1 MTQSPEDSAVDW
13 QWGVQ
18 IPVRDGVRL
27 NATVYRPKHPEIA
40 TPCVVTLTPYVSDR
54 YHKRGMYFASRGL
67 AFVVVDV
74 RGRGN
79 SEGQFEPFR
88 QEAQDGYDV
97 VEWLAQ
103 QSYCNGKVAMWGGS
117 YSGYNQW
124 TTAGQRPPH
133 LTTIVPMAAPY
144 MGADF
149 PMRNNIV
156 YPYVVQWLVFTA
168 GRASQEMLFSDAGFW
183 SGKFRDWFRSG
194 RPLRQLDRLIGYES
208 ALFQE
213 WLDHPHPD
221 AYWDAHNLTANQY
234 EQLRIPVLTITGS
247 YDDDQIGALTHY
259 RLHVAAAGARRDVPH
274 YLVIGPWDHAG
285 TSTPSQTVGGLEF
298 GPESLVNV
306 ADLHRSWYA
315 WVMQDGPEP
324 AFLRKSVAYYVMG
337 AERWRYSDTLE
348 GTTARHETWFL
359 DSQGAATDVFSAGVI
374 GPDSSSGASSD
385 GYRYDP
391 RELGLEIDCEAKVHG
406 ASLIDQSLTFA
417 LRGQQLVYHSAPFGQ
432 DREITGFFRLTAWIS
447 IDCSDTD
454 FYVSVHEIT
463 LDGGSI
469 RLSADAVRA
478 RYREGPRSP
487 KLIRTPEPLPY
498 EFSRFTFVSR
508 RIRRGHRLRLVIAPM
523 GRLIDSPFAGKNY
536 NGGGVVADES
546 IKDAKAVTVRLLH
559 DRAHP
564 SALYVP
570 WGLPDSDH
578 AGSFL

>member
-1 MTQSPEDSAVDW
+1 MTQSLKGSAVDW
-13 QWGVQ
+13 EWGVK

-79 SEGQFEPFR
+79 SEGQFQPFR
-88 QEAQDGYDV
+88 QEAHDGHDV

-124 TTAGQRPPH
+124 ATAGLRPPH

-144 MGADF
+144 IGADF

-156 YPYVVQWLVFTA
+156 YPYLVQWLILTA
-168 GRASQEMLFSDAGFW
+168 GRASQEMLFDDAGFW

-194 RPLRQLDRLIGYES
+194 RPLRDLDRLIGYES

-221 AYWDAHNLTANQY
+221 IYWDGYNLTADQY
-234 EQLRIPVLTITGS
+234 ERLTIPVLTITGI

-259 RLHVAAAGARRDVPH
+259 RLHLASAGKQGDVPH

-285 TSTPSQTVGGLEF
+285 TSTPSRTVGGLEL
-298 GPESLVNV
+298 GPESLVDV
-306 ADLHRSWYA
+306 PDLHWSWYA
-315 WVMQDGPEP
+315 WVMQNGPKP
-324 AFLRKSVAYYVMG
+324 AFLRQSVAYYVMG
-337 AERWRYSDTLE
+337 AERWRYSDTLD
-348 GTTARHETWFL
+348 GATALHETWFL
-359 DSQGAATDVFSAGVI
+359 DSHGAATDVFSAGMV
-374 GPDSSSGASSD
+374 GPDPPSGASAD
-385 GYRYDP
+385 TYLYDP
-391 RELGLEIDCEAKVHG
+391 RELGLEVDAEANVDG
-406 ASLIDQSLTFA
+406 ASLIDQSLTLA
-417 LRGQQLVYHSAPFGQ
+417 LGGKQLVYHSAPFAQ
-432 DREITGFFRLTAWIS
+432 DTEITGFFRLLAWIS
-447 IDCSDTD
+447 INCPDTD
-454 FYVSVHEIT
+454 FYVSVHEIA

-469 RLSADAVRA
+469 RLSTDALRA
-478 RYREGPRSP
+478 RYREGIRSL
-487 KLIRTPEPLPY
+487 KLIQAPGPLRY
-498 EFSRFTFVSR
+498 EFNRFTFVSR
-508 RIRRGHRLRLVIAPM
+508 RISRGHRLRLVIAPM

-536 NGGGVVADES
+536 NSGGIVADES
-546 IKDAKAVTVRLLH
+546 LKDSRPVTVRLFH
-559 DRAHP
+559 DRAH
-564 SALYVP
+564 SSTLYVP
-570 WGLPDSDH
+570 WGQPDSELPESL
-578 AGSFL
+578 A